1 MTVHQAND
9 RPLRRVL
16 LANAGFSALAA
27 LVCLLAAETVAKA
40 VFTLGLVLLGF
51 TPAEIVFE
59 LGILLLAFAGCV
71 ALIATRPLIR
81 RGWVWAVIAADI
93 LWVLDSGLALTLLP
107 ETLTSPGFW
116 IVAVIAAIVALFAA
130 GQAIGLAL
138 LYQGASEIT
147 VSRSDDRMTLTAS
160 IVTMATAERAWQV
173 MSDQEA
179 YADVADNLSRV
190 EVISGQGA
198 GMVRQC
204 SDTDGKSWRETCTL
218 WDEGRAFGF
227 RVHTEAPGYPYPIA
241 KIAGEWSLARE
252 GHGTRIKM
260 AFDIQAKSGLV
271 NRVLFGLLAAPFA
284 RICDRLLGRWVSIME
299 GQTEAAAA
307 STTAAP
313 ANQPA

>member
-1 MTVHQAND
+1 MTDHQAND

-27 LVCLLAAETVAKA
+27 LACLSAAETVANA
-40 VFTLGLVLLGF
+40 VFAPGLVLLAL
-51 TPAEIVFE
+51 TPAEIVIE

-71 ALIATRPLIR
+71 TFIATRPLLR
-81 RGWVWAVIAADI
+81 RGWVWSVIAADV
-93 LWVLDSGLALTLLP
+93 LWVLDSGLSLALFP
-107 ETLTSPGFW
+107 ETVTSPGFL

-138 LYQGASEIT
+138 LYQGESKIT
-147 VSRSDDRMTLTAS
+147 VSQSGDRMTLTAS
-160 IVTMATAERAWQV
+160 IVTTATAERVWQV

-190 EVISGQGA
+190 EVIAGQGV

-204 SDTDGKSWRETCTL
+204 SDTDGRTWRETCTL

-241 KIAGEWSLARE
+241 KLAGNWSLARD
-252 GHGTRIKM
+252 GHGTRISM
-260 AFDIQAKSGLV
+260 EFDIQAKPGLM
-271 NRVLFGLLAAPFA
+271 NRMLFGLMAAPFA
-284 RICDRLLGRWVSIME
+284 RICDRLLGRWVAVME
-299 GQTEAAAA
+299 GQTAAAVA
-307 STTAAP
+307 STTAA
-313 ANQPA
+313 AASQPA